1 MLELIKTFSM
11 AGRLLVRRPAAAAI
25 DITSRCNLRCK
36 HCYWWKQ
43 DHPRELDDEE
53 MVALFHVV
61 RRQGMRVAIL
71 YGGEPAL
78 RAKVCEA
85 AARIFDS
92 VLIFTNGTLGLFALG
107 HRAQWIVS
115 LDGPRRI
122 NDEIRGEGTYDRAVK
137 NIRQASRPP
146 IVHITI
152 SRLNE
157 AFVEEFVEEMLALP
171 IKGIGFSFFTPNRG
185 ERENE
190 YLIPVQE
197 REDTIRRLLN
207 LRRRFGEQVG
217 FTEAIARQLR
227 VDGDYLSWNN
237 YEKCPVSR
245 GLKCFRSDGT
255 IKLCTYGDDA
265 DCARCGCAAVSAFRG
280 AFYPPNFETIKLVFG
295 LLSPGFI
302 PRTKNGVGKDAG

>member
-1 MLELIKTFSM
+1 MLELLKTFSM
-11 AGRLLVRRPAAAAI
+11 AGRLLVKRPAAAAI
-25 DITSRCNLRCK
+25 DITSRCNLRCR

-43 DHPRELDDEE
+43 DHPKELDDDEI
-53 MVALFHVV
+53 VALFEDV
-61 RRQGMRVAIL
+61 RSQGMRVAIL
-71 YGGEPAL
+71 YGGEPTL
-78 RAKVCEA
+78 RPKVCEA

-107 HRAQWIVS
+107 RRAQWIVS

-122 NDEIRGEGTYDRAVK
+122 NDEIRGNGTYDKAVRS
-137 NIRQASRPP
+137 IMEASRPP

-157 AFVEEFVEEMLALP
+157 AFVEDFVEDMLALP

-185 ERENE
+185 EEHNE
-190 YLIPVQE
+190 YLIPLQE
-197 REDTIRRLLN
+197 REHIIKRLLS

-227 VDGDYLSWNN
+227 VDGDYLSWNS
-237 YEKCPVSR
+237 YERCPVSR

-255 IKLCTYGDDA
+255 VKLCTYGDDA

-280 AFYPPNFETIKLVFG
+280 AFHPPNYESIRVVFG
-295 LLSPGFI
+295 LLLPGFI
-302 PRTKNGVGKDAG
+302 PRAKKGNGAK